1 MKAKSGRKI
10 EAVKP
15 VDPEEVFEADE
26 AVPGKV
32 AELKSAQYASQSGKY
47 GQTKLPAHKPASA
60 EKGSSGDGGEGGQ
73 SSSERSQTDSS
84 AKKPGSSS
92 PVGSTKSSKPEA
104 DSQDD
109 DEKSWISIKLMD
121 DDGNAVAGQ
130 KYEVILPD
138 GTLAKGTLGTDGT
151 AKVKDF
157 VPGACKVSFPG
168 LVDGSVSK
176 KG

>member
-60 EKGSSGDGGEGGQ
+60 EKGGSGDGGGQ
-73 SSSERSQTDSS
+73 SSSGPSQTASS
-84 AKKPGSSS
+84 AKEPDSAS
-92 PVGSTKSSKPEA
+92 PAASAKSSKPEA

-109 DEKSWISIKLMD
+109 DKKSWISIKLTD
-121 DDGNAVAGQ
+121 EDGNAVAGQ

-138 GTLAKGTLGTDGT
+138 GTLAKGTLGTGGT

-168 LVDGSVSK
+168 LVDGSVSE